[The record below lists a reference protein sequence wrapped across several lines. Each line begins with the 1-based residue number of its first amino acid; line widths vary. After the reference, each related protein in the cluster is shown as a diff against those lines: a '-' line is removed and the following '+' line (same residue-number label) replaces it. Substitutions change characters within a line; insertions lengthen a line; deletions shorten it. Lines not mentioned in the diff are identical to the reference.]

1 MERYGVTA
9 LLVSAIWAIP
19 QKTARRVWN
28 YVSDLM
34 TIHVLRE
41 PAAIERRR
49 YSQDFA
55 EITFLVDHPLDSRSV
70 VFDVGAHVGNW
81 LARIVQ
87 RYDPV
92 VHAFEVHPRYCEA
105 LCHRFG
111 RNGKVTIHQ
120 FGLGYPARTE
130 LFADAGPATRV
141 VLGARTVSPGV
152 QASCVLEDPSEVIAR
167 HASTGVALMALNIEG
182 GEYEVLDRLLDSGA
196 ITLVENVMVQFH
208 DIDESS
214 VARREA
220 IRSRMELTHFLTFK
234 YGEFWENWRRR
245 VLTNP

>member
-1 MERYGVTA
+1 MTA
-9 LLVSAIWAIP
+9 LLLGTILAIP
-19 QKTARRVWN
+19 KKAVGRVLGC
-28 YVSDLM
+28 VSELVM
-34 TIHVLRE
+34 IHLVRSY
-41 PAAIERRR
+41 AACERRR
-49 YSQDFA
+49 YSRDFA

-105 LCHRFG
+105 LSHRFG

-141 VLGARTVSPGV
+141 ANGSGTASPGV
-152 QASCVLEDPSEVIAR
+152 QATCVLEDPNEVIAR
-167 HASTGVALMALNIEG
+167 HASTGVKLMALNIEG
-182 GEYEVLDRLLDSGA
+182 GEYEVLDRLLDSGC

-234 YGEFWENWRRR
+234 YGDFWENWRRR
-245 VLTNP
+245 ALTNP